1 MWIGLAL
8 ALNDSAVMGV
18 GGTVSALDT
27 TTPVRMVR
35 ERIDIHMG
43 QRKVNA
49 EFLFQNTA
57 NAPTRVLMGFPEEG
71 GGDIEVPG
79 PNRSTW
85 FKSFRS
91 WVDGEPVA
99 VQRRPSE
106 GDDMFYKQWW
116 TKEVTFA
123 ARQERTVRNEYV
135 TTLGGSATGISWLT
149 YVLSTGRPWQGT
161 IGEAVI
167 TVDLAGI
174 PRNAWIGAR
183 PANYVRQG
191 DKLVWV
197 KRNFEPAEDEEVVV
211 AYWVQVKGSPIV
223 RPDELRMQYGP
234 IFQRD

>member
-1 MWIGLAL
+1 
-8 ALNDSAVMGV
+8 
-18 GGTVSALDT
+18 
-27 TTPVRMVR
+27 MVR

-161 IGEAVI
+161 IGEA
-167 TVDLAGI
+167 LAGHH
-174 PRNAWIGAR
+174 RRGGDYGGFGGDSAQRLDWGAHGQLR
-183 PANYVRQG
+183 APGRQAG
-191 DKLVWV
+191 VGEAQL
-197 KRNFEPAEDEEVVV
+197 
-211 AYWVQVKGSPIV
+211 
-223 RPDELRMQYGP
+223 
-234 IFQRD
+234 